1 MTCLREWL
9 ECEPLQVDEQLYAV
23 LSNASDCKALAAW
36 RQAGGGSPSPL
47 WAGSEYAD
55 WQEVMPYATVVAID
69 SAFLDWVAECEGD
82 DWGWLAV
89 SSCSLQT
96 VVEHLCSLTKV
107 LLPEG
112 QAVFFR
118 FWDGAYL
125 LPVLQ
130 ALGPQ
135 AGKVIPV
142 FRRYWI
148 NGQSHEVTGT
158 VMEVARK
165 SPWWKVPAPVLKRLE
180 ERSTVTLV
188 DNLLQWLEEQRSD
201 LHSAFALT
209 TLRHKVTY
217 FVGGPNEGY
226 QALAAYL
233 SSELGKPSD
242 RDPAPLPV

>member
-9 ECEPLQVDEQLYAV
+9 EHEPLQSGEQLFAV
-23 LSNASDCKALAAW
+23 LGSTSDCEALAAW
-36 RQAGGGSPSPL
+36 RRAGGGSPSPI

-55 WQEVMPYATVVAID
+55 WKEVMPFVSIVAVD

-89 SSCSLQT
+89 STCPLQT
-96 VVEHLCSLTKV
+96 VIEHLRGLTKV
-107 LLPEG
+107 HLPEG
-112 QAVFFR
+112 QTVFFR

-130 ALGPQ
+130 ALGLQ

-148 NGQSHEVTGT
+148 HGQSHEVAVT
-158 VMEVARK
+158 VAGVARK

-180 ERSTVTLV
+180 ERSAVTLV

-201 LHSAFALT
+201 LHGAVALT
-209 TLRHKVTY
+209 TLRHKVAY
-217 FVGGPNEGY
+217 FVRGPNEGH

-242 RDPAPLPV
+242 HGPAPLPV

>member
-1 MTCLREWL
+1 MTGLREWL
-9 ECEPLQVDEQLYAV
+9 EREPLQLDEQLFAV
-23 LSNASDCKALAAW
+23 LGSTSDCGAIAAW
-36 RQAGGGSPSPL
+36 RQAGGGAPSPI
-47 WAGSEYAD
+47 WAGSEYAG
-55 WQEVMPYATVVAID
+55 WQEVMPYVAVVAVD
-69 SAFLDWVAECEGD
+69 SAFLDWVDECEAC

-89 SSCSLQT
+89 STCPLQT
-96 VVEHLCSLTKV
+96 VVEHLRGLTKV

-130 ALGPQ
+130 ALGAR
-135 AGKVIPV
+135 AGEVIPV

-148 NGQSHEVTGT
+148 NGQSHEVAGA
-158 VMEVARK
+158 VVGVARN
-165 SPWWKVPAPVLKRLE
+165 SPWWKVPAPVLKCLE

-201 LHSAFALT
+201 LHAAFALT
-209 TLRHKVTY
+209 TLRHKVAY
-217 FVGGPNEGY
+217 FARGPNEGH

-233 SSELGKPSD
+233 TSELGKPSD
-242 RDPAPLPV
+242 HGPAPLPV